1 MTVEEAEQ
9 HSQRIM
15 YAFKN
20 MLVNQWTKKDWD
32 HLIIQVNLLT
42 IKAFLVISIDR
53 QNLLTKN
60 RMETAFKMIDRN
72 GSGGIA
78 VDELKETFKCNKD
91 YDEVW
96 KQIISEVDRNQDG

>member
-1 MTVEEAEQ
+1 
-9 HSQRIM
+9 
-15 YAFKN
+15 
-20 MLVNQWTKKDWD
+20 
-32 HLIIQVNLLT
+32 
-42 IKAFLVISIDR
+42 
-53 QNLLTKN
+53 
-60 RMETAFKMIDRN
+60 METAFKMIDRN